1 MKLCCKNELKLFVE
15 QRYAEIEIM
24 KQWLENKSRSVK
36 IEIYIQKALGV
47 KAEWPCK
54 YRLKMNIIK
63 PLKYFIRPKTPQN
76 NQKN

>member
-1 MKLCCKNELKLFVE
+1 MWIKNEVVLKNVLKLFVE

-47 KAEWPCK
+47 KAE
-54 YRLKMNIIK
+54 
-63 PLKYFIRPKTPQN
+63 
-76 NQKN
+76 